1 MTCTAP
7 QLEGAAP
14 VASSKA
20 QVAVVN
26 SRTGHEVEIPHEFV
40 CPITQCIMEHPLLS
54 KRGFHNFERAAI
66 LQWLGQSD
74 LCPVTRQS
82 LKPSDL
88 FPNRNLEA
96 RIKAWRIANDID
108 KPADEESQASKH
120 GVVTF
125 LDVKSDRHKA
135 TMSTSLHPGQQ
146 PASLTSA
153 IMASAGASPTTDAT
167 TTTTTTTVRFP
178 ESGSVPSR
186 QTGERRRKFLSRI
199 LTVVSR
205 DIEEL

>member
-1 MTCTAP
+1 MTCSAP

-14 VASSKA
+14 VSSPKA
-20 QVAVVN
+20 QVAVVVN
-26 SRTGHEVEIPHEFV
+26 SRTGQEVEIPHEFV

-88 FPNRNLEA
+88 FPNRNLEV
-96 RIKAWRIANDID
+96 RIKTWRIENEID
-108 KPADEESQASKH
+108 APADEKSQASNQ

-125 LDVKSDRHKA
+125 LDVKTDRHKA
-135 TMSTSLHPGQQ
+135 SMSSSLPPAQQ
-146 PASLTSA
+146 PVSLTSA
-153 IMASAGASPTTDAT
+153 ILASAGTPPATDSMPAVHFPGNASM
-167 TTTTTTTVRFP
+167 
-178 ESGSVPSR
+178 PSR